1 MNTFSLD
8 DMNIERDKRFFMLI
22 GVKKLPKSSRAGV
35 YLTYVYYYK
44 LFQKI
49 QSISYSKILSQRIRI
64 NNFRKMYL
72 VLGTL
77 LKSKF
82 GLI

>member
-8 DMNIERDKRFFMLI
+8 DKVNIERDIQKDFAHALI

-44 LFQKI
+44 LFQKFNRFRI
-49 QSISYSKILSQRIRI
+49 Q
-64 NNFRKMYL
+64 
-72 VLGTL
+72 
-77 LKSKF
+77 KF
-82 GLI
+82 